1 MHVRIYRITLI
12 IVREIIV
19 IKYRKLHFRARF
31 SLPWHVSRKLDTNM
45 CDFNIAF
52 CDGENP
58 FERGARTASKAFFRD
73 PPFKRGSA
81 PFKMHQY
88 KIHSRGTRLI
98 RCSYA
103 HFPPLRWSIL
113 PPSRHTTAN
122 RSLAIP
128 SNINISAPGYALLKS
143 ISREIDSAFF
153 ASFHRRDER

>member
-1 MHVRIYRITLI
+1 VRDSLYPGMFLANSIRICAILI
-12 IVREIIV
+12 SHFATGRILLSEEREPPQ
-19 IKYRKLHFRARF
+19 RH
-31 SLPWHVSRKLDTNM
+31 S
-45 CDFNIAF
+45 
-52 CDGENP
+52 
-58 FERGARTASKAFFRD
+58 FETGRLSEGLR
-73 PPFKRGSA
+73 A

>member
-1 MHVRIYRITLI
+1 MHVRIYRVTLI

-19 IKYRKLHFRARF
+19 IKYRKLHFRAQF

-81 PFKMHQY
+81 GPIQNAPIQNSLSWHATYSVQ
-88 KIHSRGTRLI
+88 
-98 RCSYA
+98 
-103 HFPPLRWSIL
+103 LR
-113 PPSRHTTAN
+113 AF
-122 RSLAIP
+122 
-128 SNINISAPGYALLKS
+128 SAPALVH
-143 ISREIDSAFF
+143 FT
-153 ASFHRRDER
+153 SFEAYHG